1 MSTESRKKLHD
12 IYNVIQI
19 IFIILSAVCIIIS
32 CMHLF
37 LTGGDKPYSRQ
48 IISEYLKY
56 VCIPIFITVALIIG
70 GFILNIIYPQDKA
83 KSPANKYQKFK
94 EAKISSK
101 LITILRICVFAV
113 SIGFITYGFFS
124 GGALA
129 VLTKAINICTECIG
143 LG

>member
-32 CMHLF
+32 CMHL
-37 LTGGDKPYSRQ
+37 
-48 IISEYLKY
+48 SEYLKY

-83 KSPANKYQKFK
+83 KSPADKYQKFK

-113 SIGFITYGFFS
+113 SIAFITYGFFS